1 MLLPAATLALL
12 LAPPAITRTEA
23 PQGPVYTLHDG
34 PCQIALESFTSDLNR
49 HVLRFRPDCPLPF
62 AELAPRLALLFRH
75 LLDHDPEPARFTSLF
90 WGRLHPDAAKDATL
104 ARRLALAA
112 HASPAWNPS
121 TGRPRSGHANPFIR
135 DLANQTL
142 IYRELHEA
150 FLAQNHEIR
159 LSSVEKVLVLPARQ
173 LPFLQLNTPA
183 RLPFDAMIWFSLRP
197 ATAPPNIRK

>member
-23 PQGPVYTLHDG
+23 PQGPVYTLQDG
-34 PCQIALESFTSDLNR
+34 SCRIALETFTSDLNR
-49 HVLRFRPDCPLPF
+49 HVLHYRPSCPLPF

-75 LLDHDPEPARFTSLF
+75 LLDHDPQPARFTTLF
-90 WGRLHPDAAKDATL
+90 WGRLHPDAAHDPTL

-112 HASPAWNPS
+112 LASPDWNPS
-121 TGRPRSGHANPFIR
+121 SGQPRSGHANPFIR

-142 IYRELHEA
+142 LYRELHDA
-150 FLAQNHEIR
+150 FLAQNYEIR

-173 LPFLQLNTPA
+173 LPFLQRNTPA
-183 RLPFDAMIWFSLRP
+183 RLPFDAMTWFSLRLSAP
-197 ATAPPNIRK
+197 APNIRK

>member
-34 PCQIALESFTSDLNR
+34 PCRLSLETFTSDLNR

-121 TGRPRSGHANPFIR
+121 TGRPRSGHANPFVR

>member
-34 PCQIALESFTSDLNR
+34 PCRLSLETFTSGLNR

-62 AELAPRLALLFRH
+62 AEQAARLALLFRH
-75 LLDHDPEPARFTSLF
+75 LLDHDPEPARFTTLF

-183 RLPFDAMIWFSLRP
+183 RLPFDAMAWFSLLP